1 MKVKDCMC
9 TEVCCVKPETKVSD
23 VAKLMCENH
32 VGSIP
37 ICDKNNCICGIVTD
51 RDIILRTVACEKDLN
66 NTPISEVM
74 STQVCTCNEIEDV
87 SNAEN
92 IMGTNKIRRLPVCDN
107 NNKVI
112 GMLTLGDIA
121 QNRDKLDEN
130 QICMIF
136 EDICDCNTQKNA
148 E

>member
-1 MKVKDCMC
+1 
-9 TEVCCVKPETKVSD
+9 
-23 VAKLMCENH
+23 
-32 VGSIP
+32 
-37 ICDKNNCICGIVTD
+37 
-51 RDIILRTVACEKDLN
+51 
-66 NTPISEVM
+66 M
-74 STQVCTCNEIEDV
+74 STQVCTCNENEDV

-130 QICMIF
+130 QICMTF